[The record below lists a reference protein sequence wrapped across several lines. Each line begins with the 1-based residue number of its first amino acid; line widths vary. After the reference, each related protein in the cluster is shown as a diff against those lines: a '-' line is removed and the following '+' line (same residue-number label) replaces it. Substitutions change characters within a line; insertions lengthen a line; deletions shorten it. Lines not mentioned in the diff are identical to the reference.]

1 MHSVNKK
8 RQATRNIFQQ
18 RMKSIKEASVAYGR
32 EHNGT
37 VNIEDFEA
45 GANYVLEEI
54 ERIVNSAIENKS
66 MTIPTWRLNF
76 IIKQLK
82 K

>member
-1 MHSVNKK
+1 
-8 RQATRNIFQQ
+8 
-18 RMKSIKEASVAYGR
+18 MKSIKEKSNEYAR
-32 EHNGT
+32 EF
-37 VNIEDFEA
+37 IEPFVLYYTKDEVRQFEAQHEDSFEA
-45 GANYVLEEI
+45 GANYVLDEI

-66 MTIPTWRLNF
+66 MTIPTWRINY

>member
-1 MHSVNKK
+1 
-8 RQATRNIFQQ
+8 
-18 RMKSIKEASVAYGR
+18 MKSIKEKSEELYIAFRKEQGDVGYSEQLSYKLG
-32 EHNGT
+32 
-37 VNIEDFEA
+37 IEA
-45 GANYVLEEI
+45 GANYVIDEI

>member
-1 MHSVNKK
+1 
-8 RQATRNIFQQ
+8 
-18 RMKSIKEASVAYGR
+18 MKSINEFATEYAQDKYLPFQTSQAVK
-32 EHNGT
+32 
-37 VNIEDFEA
+37 A

-66 MTIPTWRLNF
+66 MTIPTWRLNY

>member
-1 MHSVNKK
+1 
-8 RQATRNIFQQ
+8 
-18 RMKSIKEASVAYGR
+18 MKSIYEASVAYGR
-32 EHNGT
+32 ENQGT
-37 VNIEDFEA
+37 VNIEDYQA

-66 MTIPTWRLNF
+66 MTIPTWRLNY

>member
-1 MHSVNKK
+1 
-8 RQATRNIFQQ
+8 
-18 RMKSIKEASVAYGR
+18 MKSVKEKSNEYARKYLFSPLPQRAP
-32 EHNGT
+32 
-37 VNIEDFEA
+37 NIHFEQ

-66 MTIPTWRLNF
+66 MTIPTWRLNY

>member
-1 MHSVNKK
+1 
-8 RQATRNIFQQ
+8 
-18 RMKSIKEASVAYGR
+18 MKSIYEASVAYGR
-32 EHNGT
+32 EHQGT
-37 VNIEDFEA
+37 VNIEDFET

-66 MTIPTWRLNF
+66 MTIHTWRLNY

>member
-1 MHSVNKK
+1 MKNINEKAEEYTSVIEN
-8 RQATRNIFQQ
+8 QVTNNAAFL
-18 RMKSIKEASVAYGR
+18 AYK
-32 EHNGT
+32 
-37 VNIEDFEA
+37 A

-66 MTIPTWRLNF
+66 MTIPTWRLNY

>member
-1 MHSVNKK
+1 MKNIDEFATEYAQDKYLPIQTS
-8 RQATRNIFQQ
+8 QAV
-18 RMKSIKEASVAYGR
+18 K
-32 EHNGT
+32 
-37 VNIEDFEA
+37 A

-66 MTIPTWRLNF
+66 MTIPTWRLNY